1 MVPLLVYVAHV
12 SQWPIPHRFG
22 EGSADQLPVQ
32 SLRPFEFL
40 SRLEPI
46 YFMLACWITAVYF
59 PLMRCADLERQEG
72 VCTALHGASLLFV
85 ASLAD
90 QSVSP
95 TAPALGQTVC
105 IRSDVSTVSPPARP
119 PTHAAFHRRAASQHR
134 KLSHT

>member
-1 MVPLLVYVAHV
+1 MVVPLLVYVAHV

-85 ASLAD
+85 AWLSAGAVHPC
-90 QSVSP
+90 SA
-95 TAPALGQTVC
+95 APCLLEWV
-105 IRSDVSTVSPPARP
+105 
-119 PTHAAFHRRAASQHR
+119 
-134 KLSHT
+134 